1 MPEPVVT
8 GAAGALAK
16 ALGPHVARVANEW
29 RKGSEAKRLVDSLK
43 KDHPAARK
51 MLLQPDVLGH
61 LWSYAETGELDEEGL
76 VQSLRAITAC
86 DDDARKL
93 AEAVRTGTWR
103 SVRDDRRVHFDLL
116 RVQAE
121 MRAERREEDTAML
134 ERIESM
140 ISIVAARLPIARQLP
155 AEVDVFVDRET
166 ELAAAAT
173 MLAREGAGQG
183 AVVLCCS
190 GMAGTGKTVLAL
202 RIAHLYAEG
211 FAGGIL
217 HVLLRGVDQQR
228 RPPGDVAVRL
238 LRDLGVAAEAIPTS
252 DDAKLALLHSVLAS
266 EPMLIVLDD
275 AVDEQQI
282 RDLIPPNRKSVVI
295 ITSRR
300 MLSGLGAAQFLR
312 LEEFSDHDGSELL
325 RTFLGERVDA
335 EPDDAR
341 TIAAACRGLPLA
353 LAIVGARLRRTPD
366 RPLREIAQRLRAG
379 ADALGVLDDRERAI
393 TSALASGLDAVS
405 GGARRLLML
414 VAALD
419 VADFEPELAAA
430 MLDCSK
436 QAADD
441 VLEELE
447 DHQLIRRSRAGTFST
462 HPLVRSIAHGQAT
475 KSLGK
480 EEAASAQQRRVDWL
494 VQSGDQ
500 RVRNLGETS

>member
-16 ALGPHVARVANEW
+16 ALGPHVARLANEW

-43 KDHPAARK
+43 KDHPAAEK
-51 MLLQPDVLGH
+51 MLLQPDVLGQ
-61 LWSYAETGELDEEGL
+61 LWAYAETGELDEDGMMH
-76 VQSLRAITAC
+76 SLRAITS
-86 DDDARKL
+86 DDHEARKL

-103 SVRDDRRVHFDLL
+103 SLRDDRRVHFDLL
-116 RVQAE
+116 RLQAE
-121 MRAERREEDTAML
+121 MRAERREEHTAML

-140 ISIVAARLPIARQLP
+140 ISVVAARLPIARQLP

-166 ELAAAAT
+166 ELAAADR

-190 GMAGTGKTVLAL
+190 GMAGTGKTMLAL
-202 RIAHLYAEG
+202 RIAHQYAQG

-228 RPPGDVAVRL
+228 RQPGDVAARL
-238 LRDLGVAAEAIPTS
+238 LRDLGVAAEAIPAS
-252 DDAKLALLHSVLAS
+252 DDAKLALLRSVFVS
-266 EPMLIVLDD
+266 GPMLILLDD
-275 AVDEQQI
+275 AVDEDQV
-282 RDLIPPNRKSVVI
+282 RDLIPANRKSVVI

-300 MLSGLGAAQFLR
+300 MLGGLGAAQFLR
-312 LEEFSDHDGSELL
+312 LEEFTDEDASELL
-325 RTFLGERVDA
+325 RTFLGERVDT

-366 RPLREIAQRLRAG
+366 RPLRDIAQRLRAG

-393 TSALASGLDAVS
+393 TSALASGLNAVTD
-405 GGARRLLML
+405 GARRLLML

-419 VADFEPELAAA
+419 VPDFEPKLAAA
-430 MLDCSK
+430 MLDCSE
-436 QAADD
+436 QTADD
-441 VLEELE
+441 FLEELE
-447 DHQLIRRSRAGTFST
+447 DHQLVRRSRAGTFST
-462 HPLVRSIAHGQAT
+462 HPLVRSIANGQAT
-475 KSLGK
+475 ESLGQ
-480 EEAASAQQRRVDWL
+480 EEVASAQQRRVDWL

-500 RVRNLGETS
+500 RVGDLGEAS